1 MSLLVGVD
9 LGKTEC
15 RVRLLADG
23 RLQQIVRGGGAP
35 GLAEP
40 DGAAGAVEAVVATVT
55 RALHTVGPDT
65 AMEAITVGAAG
76 AEAAPDAAVSFASVL
91 GHRLGVTA
99 VAVASDALVSHVG
112 AFGGAAG
119 VALSVGTGA
128 VAVGVS
134 ASGQLVRVDGSG
146 PWLGDDGSGAWIGRE
161 ALRAALREREQ
172 RGPATVLTEAAEQRY
187 GDLAALTQTV
197 ARQGQVA
204 RDTAAFVPDVVRC
217 ALAGDAQAADILQ
230 RAALALAATTM
241 AAVRRVDVPLVCVVG
256 GLAAAEPLMEAWR
269 KALDDAVDVVAP
281 RGTALDGA
289 LVLAARR
296 DLPHE
301 SNVQRL
307 GLTSGVET
315 VTAVAVDDV
324 DALETERVRPDLH
337 DLDTRSP
344 EELVDLLLEAEA
356 SVPRAVAAARAELA
370 DAVRLLAAA
379 FDSGGRLVYV
389 GAGTP
394 GRLAAVDAAECPPTF
409 GTSPDQVIAVLAG
422 GQQAAID
429 AVEGAE
435 DDAAAGAA
443 DVDGV
448 HLTPAD
454 VVVGITASGRTP
466 YVLGA
471 LESARRSGA
480 KTIAV
485 VNNSGSAAADLAD
498 LTIELLTG
506 PEVLSG
512 STRLK
517 AGTSEKITLNALST
531 SAMILTGKSYGAWMV
546 DVRAS
551 NEKLRR
557 RARRIIRQATGVGD
571 AEAIRVLELC
581 DWHTKLALVSILGE
595 CDVEAARSRLDAARG
610 RVRGAIRGQ
619 QAR

>member
-15 RVRLLADG
+15 RVRLLAEG
-23 RLQQIVRGGGAP
+23 RLQQIVRGAGAP

-40 DGAAGAVEAVVATVT
+40 DGAAAAVEAVVTTVT
-55 RALHTVGPDT
+55 RALHPVGPDT
-65 AMEAITVGAAG
+65 AIGAISVGAAG
-76 AEAAPDAAVSFASVL
+76 AEAAPVAAVSFASVL
-91 GHRLGVTA
+91 GRRLGVTD

-119 VALSVGTGA
+119 VALAVGTGS

-134 ASGQLVRVDGSG
+134 ASGQLVRIDGSG

-172 RGPATVLTEAAEQRY
+172 RGPTTALTEAAEQRY

-204 RDTAAFVPDVVRC
+204 RDTAAFVSDVIRC
-217 ALAGDAQAADILQ
+217 ALAGDAQAVDVLQ
-230 RAALALAATTM
+230 RAALELAATTM

-256 GLAAAEPLMEAWR
+256 GLAAVEPLMEAWR

-289 LVLAARR
+289 LMLAARR

-301 SNVQRL
+301 PNVQRL
-307 GLTSGVET
+307 GLTSGEATAT
-315 VTAVAVDDV
+315 VLDDV
-324 DALETERVRPDLH
+324 DGLETERVRPDLH

-344 EELVDLLLEAEA
+344 EQLVDLLLEAEA
-356 SVPRAVAAARAELA
+356 SVPRAVAGARAGLA
-370 DAVRLLAAA
+370 DAVRLVAAA
-379 FDSGGRLVYV
+379 FDSGGRLIYV

-409 GTSPDQVIAVLAG
+409 GTSPDQVLAVLAG
-422 GQQAAID
+422 GQLAAVA

-435 DDAAAGAA
+435 DDAVAGAE
-443 DVDGV
+443 DVNAV

-471 LESARRSGA
+471 LESARRRGA
-480 KTIAV
+480 KTVAV

-498 LTIELLTG
+498 VTIELLTG

-531 SAMILTGKSYGAWMV
+531 SAMILAGKSYGAWMV

-557 RARRIIRQATGVGD
+557 RARRIVRQATGVDD
-571 AEAIRVLELC
+571 AEAVRVLELA
-581 DWHTKLALVSILGE
+581 DWHTKLALVSILGD
-595 CDVEAARSRLDAARG
+595 CDVGTARSRLDAARG
-610 RVRGAIRGQ
+610 RVREAVRVQ
-619 QAR
+619 QDR